1 MVILVEEDGRR
12 RVLRVEVDESES
24 ELDETLEVTEETV
37 ERSTSNNQQGPTQ
50 NTEHQLFS

>member
-1 MVILVEEDGRR
+1 MVILVEEDGWG

-37 ERSTSNNQQGPTQ
+37 ERSTSNNQQGPKQ